1 MKYHLYLD
9 ESGDHGLSFIDPKFP
24 IFLLCRVLIS
34 DIEFTFFHTRAK
46 TIKMI
51 FWNTSDI
58 IFHSRDIRK
67 CSKEF
72 KILLDLE
79 LKSKFHKEL
88 NLLIKESTFSIIP
101 SGIHKQHHIE
111 KYGLLSSDPYE
122 LCLSNIIDNTV
133 RIINGIADTPNQL
146 KIIIE
151 KRGKKEDNQLAS
163 HLNKIMANGTNKIS
177 RSLIQKFEI
186 EYSFK
191 SKKEKNNGLQLA
203 DLIAYPIAKYAL
215 NNERENLAFEI
226 IEEKIH
232 QSLSKILLK

>member
-9 ESGDHGLSFIDPKFP
+9 ESGDHGLAFIDPKFP
-24 IFLLCRVLIS
+24 IFLLCGVLIS

-151 KRGKKEDNQLAS
+151 KRGKKEN
-163 HLNKIMANGTNKIS
+163 
-177 RSLIQKFEI
+177 
-186 EYSFK
+186 
-191 SKKEKNNGLQLA
+191 NNGLQLA

>member
-1 MKYHLYLD
+1 M
-9 ESGDHGLSFIDPKFP
+9 
-24 IFLLCRVLIS
+24 IS
-34 DIEFTFFHTRAK
+34 DIEFSIFHTRAK
-46 TIKMI
+46 TIKTN

-79 LKSKFHKEL
+79 LKSRFHKEL
-88 NLLIKESTFSIIP
+88 NLLIKESIFSIIP
-101 SGIHKQHHIE
+101 CGIHKQNHIE
-111 KYGLLSSDPYE
+111 KYGLICSDPYE

-133 RIINGIADTPNQL
+133 RIINGIANKPNQL

-151 KRGKKEDNQLAS
+151 KRGKKEDSQLAT

-177 RSLIQKFEI
+177 KSLIQKFEI
-186 EYSFK
+186 DYSFK
-191 SKKEKNNGLQLA
+191 SKKENNNGLQLA

>member
-9 ESGDHGLSFIDPKFP
+9 ESGDHGLSFIDHKFP
-24 IFLLCRVLIS
+24 IFLLCGVLIS
-34 DIEFTFFHTRAK
+34 DDEFTLFHHGVQI
-46 TIKMI
+46 IKKN

-72 KILLDLE
+72 KCLLDLE
-79 LKSKFHKEL
+79 LKSKFHTEL
-88 NLLIKESTFSIIP
+88 NSLIKKSIFTIIP
-101 SGIHKQHHIE
+101 SGIHKQHHIRQ
-111 KYGLLSSDPYE
+111 YGLISSDPYE

-133 RIINGIADTPNQL
+133 RIVNGIAGTPNQL

-163 HLNKIMANGTNKIS
+163 HLNKIMANGTHKIS

-191 SKKEKNNGLQLA
+191 SKKENNHGLQLA
-203 DLIAYPIAKYAL
+203 DLIAYPIAKFAL
-215 NNERENLAFEI
+215 NNERENLAFKI